1 MAAPMAGFFF
11 SPFMPFVAAMA
22 KPAAPPTPQVAA
34 PTSAAWFFDIPA
46 QPVRKNPSAL
56 IAKYL
61 FVCIAPSQKNWQ
73 IFAQGSTSYFACQG
87 KNK

>member
-1 MAAPMAGFFF
+1 MPLFAAT
-11 SPFMPFVAAMA
+11 A
-22 KPAAPPTPQVAA
+22 KPIAPPAPQVAA

-46 QPVRKNPSAL
+46 QPVRKKPSAL

-73 IFAQGSTSYFACQG
+73 IFAQGSTSCYPCQG
-87 KNK
+87 KNE